1 MNQPSDLESL
11 LRSLRPGTLPAD
23 IRQRLADP
31 PAADPARVRFRRR
44 PVVLGMA
51 ILAAAACAILVL
63 WQPESPVTPAA
74 PLSVFHQEST
84 LIGTRVI
91 EYVERDGMVWSL
103 EEQHWKDEEIALCSD
118 NPVRVHVSRDR
129 HELVYEPVPFD

>member
-1 MNQPSDLESL
+1 MNHPSDLESL

-23 IRQRLADP
+23 MRRRLADP
-31 PAADPARVRFRRR
+31 PAAAPVRALFAHR
-44 PVVLGMA
+44 PVLLGIAAM
-51 ILAAAACAILVL
+51 AAAACAVLVL
-63 WQPESPVTPAA
+63 RQPETPVTPAA
-74 PLSVFHQEST
+74 PVSVFHQEST

-91 EYVERDGMVWSL
+91 EYVERDGRVWSL

>member
-1 MNQPSDLESL
+1 MSHPSDLESM
-11 LRSLRPGTLPAD
+11 LRSLRPGTLPED
-23 IRQRLADP
+23 MRQRLADP
-31 PAADPARVRFRRR
+31 PAAMPSRIVFPRR
-44 PVVLGMA
+44 PVLLA
-51 ILAAAACAILVL
+51 SASLAAAACAVL
-63 WQPESPVTPAA
+63 LMRQPEPPVLPAA

-91 EYVERDGMVWSL
+91 EIVEHNGMVWSL

-118 NPVRVHVSRDR
+118 SPVSVRLSRDR